1 MEQQTKNCPYCGEE
15 IMVAAKKC
23 KHCGEWLEPKET
35 VSASAEMPSKVE
47 EPQMNEQ
54 SGSTE
59 NKVAPVESYY
69 FSTTKKLVVGTIA
82 AVLVILTIWFNVFPP
97 EIEFSYIFGTISYGA
112 LFLLLSLLVL
122 LYLATLFDEQ
132 RKSRIYL
139 NRNGDL
145 DIETPREYKPLSVS
159 PVSKVIGRANIYG
172 QKNLSLFSYHDGR
185 VLVRNSKGHEIEGA
199 LSDLT
204 FAYKMDKNKATGE
217 WYIYQFIISDN
228 NGKKVQ
234 FNRHNT
240 LFTDEEYADIE
251 MLLSL
256 SGMVKE
262 SKISKF
268 TRVTDSV
275 LSKIKELDFSDL
287 ASSTIELAG
296 STATSKLSNA
306 VGLYAKK
313 RIYDRL
319 SDKKKSLWAKIK
331 KYSLWLI
338 AGLIVL
344 ALIWANVEIA
354 INTYGSNDGE
364 TEYNYEQEVY
374 DDSVDYV
381 EDTEYAE
388 DSEESTIEI
397 ADEDGFIIEFNG
409 SIGEYPIQMVL
420 NLKDINNYN
429 QCDVV
434 GKYCYTSTGG
444 VIMLYGEKRGDR
456 MILNEYT
463 NGNLTGTFDGI
474 FTIYGH
480 FASFEYAGTFTTS
493 QGNSYEFDLMGN

>member
-1 MEQQTKNCPYCGEE
+1 MA
-15 IMVAAKKC
+15 VAKKC
-23 KHCGEWLEPKET
+23 KHCGEWLEPRET

-69 FSTTKKLVVGTIA
+69 LSPTKKIVVGTIA
-82 AVLVILTIWFNVFPP
+82 AILVILAIWFNVSPP
-97 EIEFSYIFGTISYGA
+97 KIEFNYIFGTTSYGT
-112 LFLLLSLLVL
+112 LFLFSSLFVL
-122 LYLATLFDEQ
+122 LYFATLFDEQ

-139 NRNGDL
+139 NSNGDL

-159 PVSKVIGRANIYG
+159 PVSKVLGRANLCG
-172 QKNLSLFSYHDGR
+172 QKNLSLFDYHNGR
-185 VLVRNSKGHEIEGA
+185 VLIRNSKGHEIEGA
-199 LSDLT
+199 LPDLT
-204 FAYKMDKNKATGE
+204 FAYKMDKNKATGK
-217 WYIYQFIISDN
+217 WYIYQFVISDS

-268 TRVTDSV
+268 TRMADSV
-275 LSKIKELDFSDL
+275 LSAIKELDFSNL
-287 ASSTIELAG
+287 ASSAILEAG

-306 VGLYAKK
+306 AGLFAKK

-331 KYSLWLI
+331 KYSLLLFV
-338 AGLIVL
+338 GLIVL
-344 ALIWANVEIA
+344 FLIWANVEIA
-354 INTYGSNDGE
+354 INTYGSNDVE
-364 TEYNYEQEVY
+364 TEYNYEQGVY
-374 DDSVDYV
+374 D
-381 EDTEYAE
+381 EYAE

-397 ADEDGFIIEFNG
+397 ADDDGFIQKLKG
-409 SIGEYPIQMVL
+409 AIGEYPVQMVL
-420 NLKDINNYN
+420 NFKDIDNYN
-429 QCDVV
+429 KCDVV
-434 GKYCYTSTGG
+434 GKYRYTSTGG
-444 VIMLYGEKRGDR
+444 VIMLYGEKSGDR

-463 NGNLTGTFDGI
+463 NGNLTGTFDGT
-474 FTIYGH
+474 FNIYSRGV
-480 FASFEYAGTFTTS
+480 SYEYAGTFTTS
-493 QGNSYEFDLMGN
+493 QGNSYEFYLMGD